1 MMGQLV
7 GGTARSIMAHGR
19 RAASMNGLGAEAS
32 RLAQDGYG
40 LAAWKRWGPYVSLRQ
55 WGTVREDYSA
65 DGDAWRSF
73 SHDQARSR
81 PTDGARTGS
90 GPFVTAGNT
99 SVSVW
104 LFGTATTP
112 F

>member
-1 MMGQLV
+1 M
-7 GGTARSIMAHGR
+7 TNSD
-19 RAASMNGLGAEAS
+19 NGLGAEAS

-65 DGDAWRSF
+65 GGRWQSF
-73 SHDQARSR
+73 SHDQAGRG
-81 PTDGARTGS
+81 PTDGARTAS
-90 GPFVTAGNT
+90 APFATAGNT
-99 SVSVW
+99 FASAWPS
-104 LFGTATTP
+104 GMAMTP